1 MSSFQIANELLR
13 AGKLDEAVV
22 AYRTAIEENPCFS
35 WAYHNL
41 AEALTQQR
49 RFEEAIVAYRQATQL
64 NPQSAWTY
72 HNLAA
77 ILTQQGLWTEAI
89 AVYQK
94 ATEINPEFSS
104 KAFFADQNKLSQ
116 EQQQAKI
123 IEYRDRIQKHPDQA
137 EFYHVLGQLL
147 QAVGQW
153 TEAVTCFQRYIELQ
167 GDAVHLEFYRNLGEA
182 LLEETQFPEDRQQQ
196 INKVF

>member
-1 MSSFQIANELLR
+1 MSSFQIANERLR

-22 AYRTAIEENPCFS
+22 AYQKAIEENPCFS

-41 AEALTQQR
+41 AEALTQQGR
-49 RFEEAIVAYRQATQL
+49 LEEAIVAYRQAIQL

-77 ILTQQGLWTEAI
+77 VLTQQGLSTEAI

-104 KAFFADQNKLSQ
+104 KTFFADHHKLSQ

-123 IEYRDRIQKHPDQA
+123 IEYRDRIQKQPEQA

-147 QAVGQW
+147 QIVGQR
-153 TEAVTCFQRYIELQ
+153 TEAVACFQRYIELQ

-182 LLEETQFPEDRQQQ
+182 LLDKTQFPEDRQQQ
-196 INKVF
+196 INQAY